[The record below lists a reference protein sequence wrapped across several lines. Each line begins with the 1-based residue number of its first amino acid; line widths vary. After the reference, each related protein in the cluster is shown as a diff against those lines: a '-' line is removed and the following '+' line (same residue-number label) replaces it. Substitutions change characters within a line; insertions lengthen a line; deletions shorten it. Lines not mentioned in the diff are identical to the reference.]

1 MAGALDGVVVA
12 DFSRVLSG
20 PWCTMTLG
28 DLGGDV
34 IKVERPGAGDETRG
48 WGPPFAGGE
57 SAYFLAATRNKL
69 SIALDLA
76 RDDHAEAARRLVQR
90 ADVLVEN
97 FRPGTMDR
105 LALGYDACRALNPR
119 LVYAS
124 I

>member
-1 MAGALDGVVVA
+1 MSGALDGVVVA

-28 DLGGDV
+28 DLGADV

-57 SAYFLAATRNKL
+57 SAYFLATNRNKR
-69 SIALDLA
+69 SIALDLT
-76 RDDHAEAARRLVQR
+76 RDDHAEAARRLVKR

-105 LALGYDACRALNPR
+105 LGLGYDACRA
-119 LVYAS
+119 
-124 I
+124 